1 MIKSSER
8 QGSKS
13 GMPWLFSF
21 FFAIVLQL
29 NRCCPTIRKGI
40 SESVVSNICRKSTF
54 FFFLTQKREFL
65 SQGEKLQCIRFSSD
79 PWALLAAFA
88 YAERNEEKRK

>member
-29 NRCCPTIRKGI
+29 NRCCPTIRKRI

-79 PWALLAAFA
+79 SWALLAAFA

>member
-29 NRCCPTIRKGI
+29 NRCCPTIRKRI

-54 FFFLTQKREFL
+54 FFFSDAEERVPISGRET
-65 SQGEKLQCIRFSSD
+65 SM
-79 PWALLAAFA
+79 
-88 YAERNEEKRK
+88 Y